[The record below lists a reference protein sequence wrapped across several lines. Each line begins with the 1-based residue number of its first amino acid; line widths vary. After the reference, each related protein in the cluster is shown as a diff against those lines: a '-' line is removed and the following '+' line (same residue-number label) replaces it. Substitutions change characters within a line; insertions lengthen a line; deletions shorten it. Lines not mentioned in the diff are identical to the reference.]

1 MRCEATASGGVYGT
15 RRAPPLACRLVDVA
29 APKQIV
35 QPTDA
40 VPPIAISLDHE
51 PVLAVLVGAA
61 VLFAQQIDEEL
72 AFLGMFFLEADGK
85 RYLAR
90 LGIEIVHEQHPIVA
104 PVISHHEHRRV
115 AAGD

>member
-1 MRCEATASGGVYGT
+1 M
-15 RRAPPLACRLVDVA
+15 
-29 APKQIV
+29 
-35 QPTDA
+35 
-40 VPPIAISLDHE
+40 
-51 PVLAVLVGAA
+51 LAVLVGAA
-61 VLFAQQIDEEL
+61 VLFAQEIDEEL

-115 AAGD
+115 AAGVGLSLLVKPPCGSFDHCIGVRAQLRSGSFRSSPMPSSSP